1 MNEDAAKRLGEAFLR
16 GFFETIDA
24 MLATGMHADSQ
35 PPEAVDAADLAGRL
49 GEFSLVMHAMVDD
62 GGRVGV
68 LLAPA
73 DALGIQAKLLGDEVP
88 AGETLAPEDLEKLR
102 EVFEPCLGG
111 GVGALKVLLDRELT
125 LSGITIT
132 QVPPEEAPSL
142 LDAFENQAFSVP
154 FDFSD
159 AEQTAG
165 KGMML
170 GAQVLFAMVPE
181 GAAAEEPADEG
192 PQLSQDEM
200 NDILS
205 GFDAGG
211 PGPAGPGAQSETEI
225 PPNLDMIMDI
235 GLVCTARLGRVE
247 MPIADILNLGPGSI
261 LEVGHL
267 VDEPIELLVNDKLI
281 ARGDVV
287 VVDEKFG
294 LRITEI
300 VSQADRIKSLL

>member
-1 MNEDAAKRLGEAFLR
+1 MNDDAARQTGGAFLR

-24 MLATGMHADSQ
+24 MLATGMQAV
-35 PPEAVDAADLAGRL
+35 PEAPEALTEASLAEVL
-49 GEFSLVMHAMVDD
+49 GTFPVAMHGMIGD

-68 LLAPA
+68 LLSVRE
-73 DALGIQAKLLGDEVP
+73 ALGIQAQLLAEEVP
-88 AGETLAPEDLEKLR
+88 EGGALTADDIPKLR

-111 GVGALKVLLDRELT
+111 GAGALSELTGRELRLT
-125 LSGITIT
+125 EVEVAQIDADG
-132 QVPPEEAPSL
+132 AAAL
-142 LDAFENQAFSVP
+142 LDALDNQAFAVP
-154 FDFSD
+154 FTFEDS
-159 AEQTAG
+159 EQASG
-165 KGMML
+165 RGVMI
-170 GAQVLFAMVPE
+170 GSQVLFAILPE
-181 GAAAEEPADEG
+181 ADAGSGDAA
-192 PQLSQDEM
+192 QLSADEM

-205 GFDAGG
+205 GFDAGQL
-211 PGPAGPGAQSETEI
+211 PAKDSAATADADI
-225 PPNLDMIMDI
+225 PPNLDLIMDI

-247 MPIADILNLGPGSI
+247 MPIADILALGPGSI